1 MTVTYYW
8 YDHMLLRENGDAAKV
23 QKAIREHD
31 FETFM
36 SLYHKYQNINSEG
49 EDIIFFPNHATMW
62 QYDEI
67 LGEDEPIGE
76 VDITTRGGFE
86 MITDSEYECG

>member
-23 QKAIREHD
+23 QKAIKEHD

-36 SLYHKYQNINSEG
+36 NFFNEYNANA
-49 EDIIFFPNHATMW
+49 EDGIVFFPEYATMW
-62 QYDEI
+62 QY
-67 LGEDEPIGE
+67 DEPIGE